1 MSKTKRKDSIR
12 YSDPNMHQLGA
23 PVEVRRHPKAR
34 RLTMRVSRT
43 KRAVVVT
50 MPLQCDLREAGQF
63 IDRNLDWLRERIG
76 SIPKPVPL
84 SHGVHMP
91 LRGDPHEIVFSDTPA
106 RGRSPVR
113 VLTDELPNP
122 KLVVSGRKAHAP
134 RRLRD
139 WCVEQARKDLDRCV
153 HFHARQLKVSPKRIA
168 IRDQSS
174 RWGSCSTTG
183 TLSFSWRLVMA
194 PRFVLDYVAAHEVAH
209 LAEMNHGPRFWK
221 LVKETMPRMEE
232 AKQWLQSYGMDL
244 HRYGKE

>member
-1 MSKTKRKDSIR
+1 MSKTKRRKSIR
-12 YSDPNMHQLGA
+12 LADPNLNDLGA

-76 SIPKPVPL
+76 SIPKAVPFRD
-84 SHGVHMP
+84 GVLMP
-91 LRGDPHEIVFSDTPA
+91 LRGRPHEIIFA
-106 RGRSPVR
+106 GCRSAGAGSVEYKGEIENQPQ
-113 VLTDELPNP
+113 
-122 KLVVSGRKAHAP
+122 LVVYGRKEHAA

-139 WCVEQARKDLDRCV
+139 WCFEEARRDLDARV
-153 HFHARQLKVSPKRIA
+153 RSHAQKLKLKPKRVA
-168 IRDQSS
+168 VRDQSS

-194 PRFVLDYVAAHEVAH
+194 PPFVLDYVAAHEVAH
-209 LAEMNHGPRFWK
+209 LAEMNHGPRFWN
-221 LVKETMPRMEE
+221 LVKKTMPQMEE
-232 AKQWLQSYGMDL
+232 AKQWLKTYGMDL
-244 HRYGKE
+244 HRYGIE